1 MNRVAAVQVFLLA
14 ILGILL
20 AGCGGS
26 GGSSA
31 TPGPSPTPI
40 TFFSGLYEINN
51 ASAVNPGTNFTLQ
64 GSLLQSGNNLSGV
77 MHASGLSCFSFNTDI
92 PVRGLLGIDNTGNF
106 TVNLVFSLPSGQT
119 LSLNTI
125 HPFGHFSFI
134 SGTYLLD
141 GAGCAVPDQGNVVGE
156 SLSIGGSWMGHF
168 NSSGGVVSQVT
179 NMTLTQTGPDAH
191 GFFSATGTATI
202 TGGTCFSNAT
212 VDPASVIV
220 GTGSTLIFDNA
231 QPGTTGKTI
240 IQGDLASGVIGSNFN
255 GTYISTQD
263 TCSETGTVTFFF
275 G

>member
-1 MNRVAAVQVFLLA
+1 MNHVAAVQVFLLE
-14 ILGILL
+14 IFCLVLS
-20 AGCGGS
+20 GCG

-31 TPGPSPTPI
+31 MPGPTPTPI
-40 TFFSGLYEINN
+40 FFASGLYQIDET
-51 ASAVNPGTNFTLQ
+51 STTNPNTSFTLQ

-92 PVRGLLGIDNTGNF
+92 PVSGKLGTDNTGNF
-106 TVNLVFSLPSGQT
+106 TVDLLFSLPAGQT

-125 HPFGHFSFI
+125 HPFGHLFII
-134 SGTYLLD
+134 SGTYSLA
-141 GAGCAVPDQGNVVGE
+141 GAGCAAPDQGNVFGQ

-179 NMTLTQTGPDAH
+179 SMTLTQTGPDVN

-202 TGGTCFSNAT
+202 TGGTCFSSAT
-212 VDPASVIV
+212 VDAASIIV
-220 GTGSTLIFDNA
+220 GTGSTLILDNA

-240 IQGDLASGVIGSNFN
+240 VQGDLQAGIIGSSFN
-255 GTYISTQD
+255 GTYTSTQG
-263 TCSETGTVTFFF
+263 TCSETGSVTLFI

>member
-14 ILGILL
+14 IFCLVLS
-20 AGCGGS
+20 GCG

-31 TPGPSPTPI
+31 MPGPTPTPI
-40 TFFSGLYEINN
+40 TFFSGLYEINE

-77 MHASGLSCFSFNTDI
+77 MHATGLSCFSFNTDI
-92 PVRGLLGIDNTGNF
+92 PVRGSLGIDNTGNF
-106 TVNLVFSLPSGQT
+106 TVNLVFSLPGGQT

-134 SGTYLLD
+134 SGTYSLV
-141 GAGCAVPDQGNVVGE
+141 GAGCAASDQGNVVGQ

-212 VDPASVIV
+212 VDPGSVII

-240 IQGDLASGVIGSNFN
+240 IHGDLGSGLIGSNFN
-255 GTYISTQD
+255 GTYISTQG

>member
-31 TPGPSPTPI
+31 IPGPSPTPI
-40 TFFSGLYEINN
+40 TFFSGLYEINQ
-51 ASAVNPGTNFTLQ
+51 ASAVSPGTNFTLQ

-77 MHASGLSCFSFNTDI
+77 MHATALPCFPFNTDI
-92 PVRGLLGIDNTGNF
+92 PVTGKLGIDQTGNF
-106 TVNLVFSLPSGQT
+106 SVDLVYSLPGGQT

-134 SGTYLLD
+134 SGTYSLN
-141 GAGCAVPDQGNVVGE
+141 GAGCAASDQGNVVGQ

-212 VDPASVIV
+212 VDPASVII

-240 IQGDLASGVIGSNFN
+240 IHGDLGSAIIGSNFN
-255 GTYISTQD
+255 GTYVSTQG